1 MSKSGG
7 AQKLVFLISGALIGF
22 VAAYAA
28 TYESETKKPGPV
40 EVAQTDGKAVV
51 VVDPKPVR
59 TLEESPF
66 KGTEKPKVLIHEVS
80 EFQ

>member
-28 TYESETKKPGPV
+28 TFESETQKAGPV
-40 EVAQTDGKAVV
+40 EVAKTDGKAVV
-51 VVDPKPVR
+51 AVDPKPVR
-59 TLEESPF
+59 TLEDSPY
-66 KGTEKPKVLIHEVS
+66 KGGEKPKVLIHEVS